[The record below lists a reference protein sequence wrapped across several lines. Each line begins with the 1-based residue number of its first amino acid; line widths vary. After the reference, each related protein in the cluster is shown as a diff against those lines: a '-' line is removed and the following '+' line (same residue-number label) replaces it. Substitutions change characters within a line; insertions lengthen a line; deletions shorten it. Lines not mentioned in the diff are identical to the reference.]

1 MSDRLQELLR
11 QKALLD
17 EHAAWL
23 TREIAQER
31 AKSGAGLAPDVL
43 PAPATP
49 VPSPAPAAAITAP
62 APAPAALDA
71 EAAAIIDQYRE
82 SDKTVQQNVK
92 RGCILYFVAAL
103 ALLALGVVAIY
114 FMAHRK

>member
-17 EHAAWL
+17 EHAEWLAWQ
-23 TREIAQER
+23 IAQEQ

-43 PAPATP
+43 PAPAAP
-49 VPSPAPAAAITAP
+49 VPSPGLAAAVTAA
-62 APAPAALDA
+62 APAPAAMEA

-82 SDKTVQQNVK
+82 STQSDQQKVK
-92 RGCILYFVAAL
+92 RGCILYMLAAL
-103 ALLALGVVAIY
+103 ALIALGVLAVH